1 MNALWLERSGLA
13 LAIYF
18 AARAAGKYRGT
29 KKQQAALSTP
39 LVDAAILE
47 AAFQPRPKDGDDPDL
62 LRELRDTFAHLN
74 REAWAEEF
82 WDLPAQITVLAG
94 TLGPAQSATL
104 RRAILRLLT
113 ANDPWLQAVAA
124 KTAADLQMPEAVPP
138 IRALL
143 ELGDAHDARFRAV
156 LQDSL
161 DTLTP
166 AEAAST

>member
-18 AARAAGKYRGT
+18 VARAAGKYRGT
-29 KKQQAALSTP
+29 KKQQVALSTP
-39 LVDAAILE
+39 LVDAAVLE
-47 AAFQPRPKDGDDPDL
+47 AAFQPRPRDGDDLDL
-62 LRELRDTFAHLN
+62 LAEMKGTFAHLN

-82 WDLPAQITVLAG
+82 WDLPAQITTLAG

-104 RRAILRLLT
+104 RRALLRLLT

-124 KTAADLQMPEAVPP
+124 KSAADLGMPEAVPP
-138 IRALL
+138 LRALL

-156 LQDSL
+156 LQDAL
-161 DTLTP
+161 DTLT
-166 AEAAST
+166 ASEVITE